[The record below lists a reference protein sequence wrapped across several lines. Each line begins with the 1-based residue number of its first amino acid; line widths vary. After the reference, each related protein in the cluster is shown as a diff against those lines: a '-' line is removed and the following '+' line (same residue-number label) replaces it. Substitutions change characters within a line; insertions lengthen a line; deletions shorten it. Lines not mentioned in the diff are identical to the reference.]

1 MVKAVMRKIS
11 KATKRA
17 IEAGATFTPTRRA
30 YKKKARATIDK
41 SGGQSPKHGEDWS
54 FFHGWGWKGRD

>member
-1 MVKAVMRKIS
+1 MVKAVIRKIS
-11 KATKRA
+11 KVTKRA

-30 YKKKARATIDK
+30 YKKKARTTIDK
-41 SGGQSPKHGEDWS
+41 SGGQSPRQGEDWS